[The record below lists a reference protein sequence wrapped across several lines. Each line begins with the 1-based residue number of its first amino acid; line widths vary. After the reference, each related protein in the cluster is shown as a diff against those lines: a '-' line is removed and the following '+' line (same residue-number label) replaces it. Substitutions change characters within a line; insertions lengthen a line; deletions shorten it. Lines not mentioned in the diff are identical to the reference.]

1 MSRVN
6 LYLCCNGHAD
16 SLGFTYCNST
26 RNLILDLSSVDTEN
40 IDTKKLIDFIKNA
53 TGLFDGPV
61 ISNNKSFNII
71 NLLHRDFGLFSK
83 EYVLKMQ
90 KYFIMH
96 KDCGVYLELIVE

>member
-16 SLGFTYCNST
+16 SSGFTFCNST
-26 RNLILDLSSVDTEN
+26 RNLIIDLSSVETEN

-61 ISNNKSFNII
+61 ISHNKSFNII
-71 NLLHRDFGLFSK
+71 NILYREFGLFLQ
-83 EYVLKMQ
+83 EDIIKMQ

>member
-1 MSRVN
+1 MIKVN

-26 RNLILDLSSVDTEN
+26 RNLILNLSSVDTEN
-40 IDTKKLIDFIKNA
+40 IDTKKLIDFLKNA
-53 TGLFDGPV
+53 AGIFDGPV

-71 NLLHRDFGLFSK
+71 NMLYREFGLFSH
-83 EYVLKMQ
+83 EDITKMQ

-96 KDCGVYLELIVE
+96 KDCGVYLELIAE